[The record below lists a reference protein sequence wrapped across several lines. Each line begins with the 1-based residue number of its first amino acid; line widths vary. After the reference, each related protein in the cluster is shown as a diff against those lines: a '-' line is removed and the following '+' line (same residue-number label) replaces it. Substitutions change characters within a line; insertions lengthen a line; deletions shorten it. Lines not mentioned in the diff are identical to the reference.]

1 MGLRISWPRALINN
15 KFNGIY
21 LYKPNATCATLMP
34 NIHQGLTNSEMWS
47 LYLACTVQKPVKLDN
62 RNQWLEKCVYNEQ
75 QYISQTQ
82 YTNAWKVYNC
92 YSIVVD
98 QPGPN
103 FIMI

>member
-62 RNQWLEKCVYNEQ
+62 RNQWLEKCVYNEP
-75 QYISQTQ
+75 SCLEAGTVSSSFLG
-82 YTNAWKVYNC
+82 W
-92 YSIVVD
+92 
-98 QPGPN
+98 
-103 FIMI
+103 FL